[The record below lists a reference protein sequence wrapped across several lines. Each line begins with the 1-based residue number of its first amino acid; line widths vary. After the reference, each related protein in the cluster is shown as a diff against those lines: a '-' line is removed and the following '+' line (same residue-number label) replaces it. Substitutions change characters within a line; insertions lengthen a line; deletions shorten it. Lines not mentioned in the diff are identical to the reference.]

1 MVSTASGCG
10 NCFFKR
16 REFVGTRGNPRAPI
30 VFVGES
36 PGAVEFSKGLPF
48 VGPSGKVLEDCF
60 PDSLTPNDYYVTNA
74 LQCMP
79 KRSEDANKNQ
89 ADLQAA
95 CRRCRDRLLSEIR
108 AYPRKVIVAL
118 GNGALWALTGRFD
131 LKITKERGKLLHSD
145 LAERGIIATVH
156 PAFLLRGGGSY
167 RKFKMDIE
175 YALDLASGGEEKKP
189 IVPGWLVAETES
201 DVKDFIDE
209 TLALAQRGGAD
220 AGAGDNVIAAD
231 IETDGFDHRQNAILA
246 LGWCIDPAKVFIVP
260 ESLLK
265 RVPTALMHRD
275 FDKAA
280 LYGGPLK
287 WVWHNGK
294 FDVKFL
300 RTYGLRSAVDHDTML
315 MSYTMEEQRGFH
327 DLEQVAADEIGAPDY
342 KHMLKKYLPNRG
354 VSFRAVPPKVLHHYL
369 ALDVSNVKQIYSRL
383 YHRLLKDEKN
393 TKLYH
398 RVLLPA
404 SELLADVEANGML
417 VDFGKV
423 KENTEYYLDIMRQEE
438 AKINAISR
446 ACGGGDINPNSPA
459 QLNVLI
465 YDMLRLSNRRRGTG
479 ADILDKLPAHP
490 LVDALKTYRK
500 AAKAYGTY
508 VKPLAEQVS
517 DDGRVHATYLIHGTA
532 TGRLSSRNP
541 NMQNQPRGP
550 RLRGQFIPA
559 EGHIYCEMDLDQ
571 AELRCLAALSR
582 DDALCAIYEQG
593 RKIHKEVSIDLW
605 GADWERRY
613 ALDEPG
619 NPEYDQAKEEY
630 MRTKAL
636 NFGIIYG
643 REAPSIAAEFE
654 ISQAEAQ
661 KMVDGWAKKFPDA
674 WAYIQKCRMAP
685 VKGQNLV
692 TPFGRRKRAGVI
704 SRERLKDLQNEAANF
719 PHQSIASDITLLS
732 AVKVREKLSR
742 WGVKIVNLIHDAI
755 LIELPDNMDLCKE
768 VAAYVTGEM
777 MKTPIE
783 WGIDR
788 IPFKADAK
796 IGYNWGQLHD
806 LEL

>member
-16 REFVGTRGNPRAPI
+16 HEFVGSRGNPKAPI

-36 PGAVEFSKGLPF
+36 PGAVEFAKGMPF
-48 VGPSGKVLEDCF
+48 MGPSGKVLEDCL
-60 PDSLTPNDYYVTNA
+60 PDSMTPDDYYVTNA
-74 LQCMP
+74 MQCLP
-79 KRSEDANKNQ
+79 RRSDDANKNL
-89 ADLQAA
+89 ADIQSA
-95 CRRCRDRLLSEIR
+95 CSCCRNRLLAEIK
-108 AYPRKVIVAL
+108 AHPRKVIVAL
-118 GNGALWALTGRFD
+118 GNGALWSLTGRYD
-131 LKITKERGKLLHSD
+131 WKITKERGKLFHSD
-145 LAERGIIATVH
+145 LAERGIVASVH

-175 YALDLASGGEEKKP
+175 YALDLADGGREKKP
-189 IVPGWLVAETES
+189 IVPEWWIAETEA
-201 DVKDFIDE
+201 DVREFIDE
-209 TLALAQRGGAD
+209 TLARAKET
-220 AGAGDNVIAAD
+220 GDDVIGAD
-231 IETDGFDHRQNAILA
+231 IETGGFDHRQDEILA
-246 LGWCIDPAKVFIVP
+246 LGWCHDPEKVFIVP
-260 ESLLK
+260 ERLME
-265 RVPTALMHRD
+265 TMALTHRD
-275 FDKAA
+275 FDQAA

-287 WVWHNGK
+287 WMWHNGK
-294 FDVKFL
+294 FDVKFM
-300 RTYGLRSAVDHDTML
+300 RGYGFRSAVDHDTML

-327 DLEQVAADEIGAPDY
+327 DLEQVAQDEIGAPDY
-342 KHMLKKYLPNRG
+342 KDMIKKYLPKKDASYR
-354 VSFRAVPPKVLHHYL
+354 VIPKKVLHHYL
-369 ALDVSNVKQIYSRL
+369 ALDVSNTKQIGMRMYR
-383 YHRLLKDEKN
+383 RLLRDEKN

-417 VDFGKV
+417 VDFAKV
-423 KENTEYYLDIMRQEE
+423 RENTDYYVAIMNEEE

-446 ACGGGDINPNSPA
+446 EHGGDNVNPNSPK
-459 QLNVLI
+459 QLDVLI
-465 YDMLRLSNRRRGTG
+465 YDRLKLSTKRKGTG
-479 ADILDKLPAHP
+479 VDVLDKLPQHP
-490 LVDALKTYRK
+490 AIVALKAHRK

-508 VKPLAEQVS
+508 VKSLHEQVS

-532 TGRLSSRNP
+532 TGRLSSRGP

-550 RLRGQFIPA
+550 RLRGQFIAPK
-559 EGHIYCEMDLDQ
+559 GRMFCEMDLDQ

-582 DDALCAIYEQG
+582 DEALCAIYEQG
-593 RKIHKEVSIDLW
+593 RKIHKEVSIDIW

-619 NPEYDQAKEEY
+619 NPEYDEAKEEY

-654 ISQAEAQ
+654 IHLSEAQ
-661 KMVDGWAKKFPDA
+661 MMVDGWAKKFPGA

-704 SRERLKDLQNEAANF
+704 SRERLRDLQNEAANF

-732 AVKVREKLSR
+732 AVKVMPRLHN

-755 LIELPDNMDLCKE
+755 LVELPDNMDLCRE
-768 VAAYVTGEM
+768 MAAYVTGEM
-777 MKTPIE
+777 MKTPVE

-796 IGYNWGQLHD
+796 ISNNWGLLHD
-806 LEL
+806 LDF